1 MYGRAGARA
10 STACTTDTVVMTP
23 FPSHLALATLALT
36 ASLLLSACSTPGPVP
51 ASDRSALECTLPSNC
66 VDSLGTGG
74 LAPLKYRGTP
84 EQALA
89 RLEATLKTFAE
100 AQVVHREA
108 LAVQVIFTTAVG
120 FRDQVD
126 FRIDPAAGR
135 IDFRSRSLLGL
146 FDFGKNRSRMQE
158 FAVRFQTPA

>member
-1 MYGRAGARA
+1 
-10 STACTTDTVVMTP
+10 MTLFSSP
-23 FPSHLALATLALT
+23 LGLATAAVA
-36 ASLLLSACSTPGPVP
+36 ASLLLGGCAGPGPAP
-51 ASDRSALECTLPSNC
+51 ADQRSALACTLPSNC

-100 AQVVHREA
+100 AQIVDREA
-108 LAVQVIFTTAVG
+108 LAVQVVFVTSLG

-126 FRIDPAAGR
+126 FQIDASAQS
-135 IDFRSRSLLGL
+135 INFRSRSQSGL
-146 FDFGKNRSRMQE
+146 FDFGKNRSRMQA
-158 FAVRFQTPA
+158 FSLRFQGPA